1 MKKKQIILSRL
12 FKKERQKKLDE
23 FRNIVWEE
31 KAMEAAYE
39 MLLPAPGERPC
50 KRV

>member
-1 MKKKQIILSRL
+1 MKKKQMIFSRF
-12 FKKERQKKLDE
+12 FKKEQQKKLDG
-23 FRNIVWEE
+23 FRNIVREE